1 MMNWSRYKG
10 LKGIKDPTEAIMAL
24 LNLNDKEL
32 HEYHLIDESEQERK
46 RKLSGLIDE
55 IKN

>member
-1 MMNWSRYKG
+1 MNWSRYKG
-10 LKGIKDPTEAIMAL
+10 LKGIKDPTDAIMAL
-24 LNLNDKEL
+24 LNLNDEEL

-46 RKLSGLIDE
+46 RKLSGLVDE

>member
-10 LKGIKDPTEAIMAL
+10 LKGIKDPTEAIMVL
-24 LNLNDKEL
+24 LNLNDEEL

-46 RKLSGLIDE
+46 RVLSGLVDE
-55 IKN
+55 NK